1 VQAVCKILR
10 HGYNSTNKGQMAE
23 TNRQQLEREL
33 GDLAHAVA
41 RMEDAQDVSRLA
53 INEKR
58 KSKPERILPYLHHQ
72 G

>member
-1 VQAVCKILR
+1 
-10 HGYNSTNKGQMAE
+10 MAE